1 MARKSRG
8 TVGTQSTALSKCAHL
23 HETYVYL
30 ASCFP
35 RRKAMAVAD
44 GVSRIREAHI
54 TLCCLDIYAAPD
66 S

>member
-8 TVGTQSTALSKCAHL
+8 IVGTQSTALSKCAHL
-23 HETYVYL
+23 YETYVYL
-30 ASCFP
+30 ASVSSQT
-35 RRKAMAVAD
+35 MAVAD